1 LYEGSFVSRKENA
14 HAVRTRDPFAS
25 IAALLSLAAPGLAR
39 NSDAQKPSEPPQAS
53 SSCHSYQQAADG
65 TWKELPCQE
74 LGSPAKAQPKSAT
87 RKNDQETR

>member
-1 LYEGSFVSRKENA
+1 MRSGRAIL
-14 HAVRTRDPFAS
+14 FAS

-39 NSDAQKPSEPPQAS
+39 NSDAQKPSEPPPAS

-74 LGSPAKAQPKSAT
+74 LGFPAKAQPKSAT

>member
-1 LYEGSFVSRKENA
+1 MRSGPAILL
-14 HAVRTRDPFAS
+14 AS
-25 IAALLSLAAPGLAR
+25 IAALLSLAAPALAR
-39 NSDAQKPSEPPQAS
+39 NSDAQKPSESQAS

-74 LGSPAKAQPKSAT
+74 LGSPAKTQPKSAT

>member
-1 LYEGSFVSRKENA
+1 MRSGPAIL
-14 HAVRTRDPFAS
+14 FAS
-25 IAALLSLAAPGLAR
+25 IAALLSRAAPRRAR
-39 NSDAQKPSEPPQAS
+39 KSDAQNPCEPPPAS

-74 LGSPAKAQPKSAT
+74 LGFPAKAQPKSAT